1 MSTGTETEIVQFTA
15 DIVCV
20 RGGDVL
26 LIERG
31 WPPFQGRLALPG
43 GYVDPG
49 ETARAAAVREL
60 AEETGIQVSEPDLTL
75 VGLYDAPGRDP
86 RGRFVSAA
94 FMVTVPATTTARAG
108 DDAAAVCWVPFDA
121 PGLLAFDHTDIV
133 REAQR
138 RTPTIA
144 TNSSS
149 VKGI

>member
-1 MSTGTETEIVQFTA
+1 MSTETEMVQFTA

-43 GYVDPG
+43 GYVDSG

-60 AEETGIQVSEPDLTL
+60 AEETGIQVNEADLTL

-108 DDAAAVCWVPFDA
+108 DDAAAVCWVPFDT
-121 PGLLAFDHTDIV
+121 PGQPLAFDHTDIV
-133 REAQR
+133 REALCK
-138 RTPTIA
+138 TPAIA
-144 TNSSS
+144 INSSS